1 MIIEL
6 DSGSKKDT
14 TSSLLVKLMDSLPG
28 CFDQNQMDI
37 TDNVDDMRE
46 NEDVRHV
53 PNDHHP
59 ADHDS
64 SLLRNELES
73 LREELL
79 NEIQSKENLIE
90 SWREKYNQT
99 SKRLKVMEKTLEL
112 EREEKQRA
120 AQDLRGSKENFDADM
135 DKEISLM
142 EEVKLIR
149 SYISQLR
156 TSSQKEE
163 QMRAEMKT
171 RYEET
176 VEKLEEKTKI
186 LQQKLEE
193 EILAKKEA
201 EEEIDKAVA
210 LCEEAIRTAKEE
222 RDENEMKIKEVEGMR
237 DAALNE
243 KDEALA
249 VCHDAV
255 EKKTAAETHLENMKQ
270 FITDAKVIDKTNERL
285 HILLKEQMKERID
298 LHNKIEDLKGR
309 IRVNIRIRPLSQMEI
324 SNSYSPVLIKADNRT
339 CQLHDPLLFRGQTKT
354 WEFDKIYS
362 GHKKEGNG
370 QEDIFEDTRRLVQS
384 AIDGFNVSVFA
395 YGQTGG
401 GKTYTM
407 GFESE
412 QIPINDDSL
421 SNFELHEDI
430 GMAPRVATEI
440 FRLLESRKSA
450 FEATVTVNMFE
461 VRFNVLFKKLTYC
474 ELI

>member
-1 MIIEL
+1 MIIEPES
-6 DSGSKKDT
+6 DSKKDSD
-14 TSSLLVKLMDSLPG
+14 SSLLVKLMDSLPG

-37 TDNVDDMRE
+37 TENVDDTR
-46 NEDVRHV
+46 EDVTNV

-59 ADHDS
+59 ADEDS

-73 LREELL
+73 LREELVK
-79 NEIQSKENLIE
+79 EIQSKEKLID
-90 SWREKYNQT
+90 SWQEKYNQT

-112 EREEKQRA
+112 EREEKQKA
-120 AQDLRGSKENFDADM
+120 VHDLRGSRQSFDADVDTEM
-135 DKEISLM
+135 SLM
-142 EEVKLIR
+142 EEVKMIR
-149 SYISQLR
+149 TYISQLR
-156 TSSQKEE
+156 SSSQKEE
-163 QMRAEMKT
+163 QLREVMKT
-171 RYEET
+171 RYEEA
-176 VEKLEEKTKI
+176 VETLEEKENI

-201 EEEIDKAVA
+201 EKETDKAVA

-222 RDENEMKIKEVEGMR
+222 RDENEKKIKEVEGLR
-237 DAALNE
+237 DAALKE

-255 EKKTAAETHLENMKQ
+255 EKKIAAETHLENMKQ

-285 HILLKEQMKERID
+285 HILLKEQMKERVD
-298 LHNKIEDLKGR
+298 LYNKIEDLKGR

-362 GHKKEGNG
+362 GHKKQGNG
-370 QEDIFEDTRRLVQS
+370 QEDIFEDTKRLVQS
-384 AIDGFNVSVFA
+384 AIDGFNVSLFA

-412 QIPINDDSL
+412 QTPIDDDSS
-421 SNFELHEDI
+421 SNFVLHEDT
-430 GMAPRVATEI
+430 GMAPRVAIEI

-450 FEATVTVNMFE
+450 FETTVTVNMFE
-461 VRFNVLFKKLTYC
+461 VRLHVLFLKINL
-474 ELI
+474 L